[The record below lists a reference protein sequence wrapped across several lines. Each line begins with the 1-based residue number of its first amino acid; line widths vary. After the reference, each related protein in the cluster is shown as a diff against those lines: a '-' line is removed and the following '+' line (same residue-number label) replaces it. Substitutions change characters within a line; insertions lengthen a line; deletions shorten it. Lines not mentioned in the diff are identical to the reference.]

1 MNRDYFLER
10 YRTAEIEDLQ
20 SAARL
25 DLVPAAAEALRAAIT
40 ERGLNINIE
49 QDASSAPASAPLNE
63 DIAFM
68 LQQSGALWRGP
79 ISQMVQLNASLTLAI
94 FGLCVY
100 HGFSLAWG
108 ALPFFL
114 IMGALAFLGHRL
126 GRQFTRGICSRI
138 DLPYTAKVAK
148 LKRARLLSFPSVLL
162 GALAGVAVVML
173 LRG

>member
-25 DLVPAAAEALRAAIT
+25 DLAPEAADALRTAIT
-40 ERGLNINIE
+40 ERGLNICIE
-49 QDASSAPASAPLNE
+49 QDASSAPSSAIPGE

-68 LQQSGALWRGP
+68 LQQSRALWRGP
-79 ISQMVQLNASLTLAI
+79 ISQMVQLNASLTLVI

-114 IMGALAFLGHRL
+114 LMGTLAFLGHRI
-126 GRQFTRGICSRI
+126 GRQFIRELCSRT
-138 DLPYTAKVAK
+138 DLPYNAKVAQ

-162 GALAGVAVVML
+162 GALAGVVVVML
-173 LRG
+173 LGG